1 MRTTFLPALALAG
14 AFALGA
20 CGTSQPTADHADDAE
35 SAATTPAAGA
45 GPITLTD
52 AADRTVELDAPAERV
67 VVLEWQQTEDVLTLG
82 VDPVGVA
89 DVEGYSTWDTAVEL
103 DPGTTDVGTRGEPNM
118 DAVFS
123 TDPDLVIVE
132 AERGSPL
139 IKQLEKYE
147 VPVLVTKGADG
158 ADPIA
163 NMKATFTLIAQALG
177 KDNEATEVLEEFDA
191 HLAEAQ
197 QAIADADLETSEF
210 AYADAYLEGSNIS
223 IRPFGQGS
231 LVGELGESLG
241 LTNVWDGEV
250 DPAYGLGTTDVEGL
264 AAIGDAHFF
273 FTSTD
278 ALTDD
283 AGSDPWMPALEKNAI
298 WQNAAFVKADR
309 VHPFPSGVWT
319 FGGPRSAEQVV
330 DGFVDALT

>member
-1 MRTTFLPALALAG
+1 MRRKLLPTLALTG
-14 AFALGA
+14 MFALGA
-20 CGTSQPTADHADDAE
+20 CGTSQPSADDDVDR
-35 SAATTPAAGA
+35 AAADT

-67 VVLEWQQTEDVLTLG
+67 VVLEWQQVENVLTLG
-82 VDPVGVA
+82 VEPVGVA
-89 DVEGYSTWDTAVEL
+89 DVEGYNTWDTAEEL
-103 DPGTTDVGTRGEPNM
+103 DPKTTDVGTRGEPNM

-123 TDPDLVIVE
+123 TNPDLVIVE

-147 VPVLVTKGADG
+147 VPVLVTKGAD
-158 ADPIA
+158 AEDPIA

-177 KDNEATEVLEEFDA
+177 KDDEATAVLEEFDA
-191 HLAEAQ
+191 HLAEAKQ
-197 QAIADADLETSEF
+197 TLADADLETTEF
-210 AYADAYLEGSNIS
+210 AFADAWLDGSNIS

-241 LTNVWDGEV
+241 LTNVWKGEV
-250 DPAYGLGTTDVEGL
+250 DEAYGLGTTDVEGIT
-264 AAIGDAHFF
+264 AIGDAHFF

-278 ALTDD
+278 ALTEA
-283 AGSDPWMPALEKNAI
+283 AGYEPWMPALEKNAI
-298 WQNAAFVKADR
+298 WRSAPIVKADR

-319 FGGPRSAEQVV
+319 FGGPRSSQQVV
-330 DGFVDALT
+330 DAFVDVLS